1 MIKERLQFKWQL
13 RFGFAQRK
21 IRPPE
26 ECRDDVSEVEGLVQA
41 KVLLNKKATLTVTF
55 LNFLSHP

>member
-26 ECRDDVSEVEGLVQA
+26 ECRDDVSEVEGQVQA
-41 KVLLNKKATLTVTF
+41 KVLNKKATLTVTF